1 MMNNKPTARP
11 YPGQAR
17 AALALMLIF
26 FGSSVV
32 ADELPPSLL
41 YSGLYQRV
49 ASSEALPRMK
59 AFADAVPRADPAAI
73 LKNYRVESPSSAD
86 ALRAFVEQWFVLP
99 SDALPRSGEQECL
112 SLANHIAARW
122 DGAIIEARHAPEHG
136 SLLPMPGRYITS
148 GGIWREQYYWNT
160 YFLVIGMDD
169 RYRTIKREMVDNIA
183 YLVDRYGYAP
193 TANRTYYLSR
203 SQPPYFYEMAA
214 ALSPTEPA
222 EAFAR
227 YLPQLRKEYAYWMDG
242 ASSLS
247 PGQAHRRVVRMAN
260 GALLNRYWDDRDA
273 PRDEAAARDMKI
285 AARSSRPHGEVYRD
299 IRAGAESGWDFTS
312 RWLEDRRDM
321 ATIITT
327 AIVPVDLNS
336 LLFGLENAI
345 ALGCARSG
353 DSACQASFRS
363 RADARKAAMNQY
375 LWNEELGLF
384 DDYNWRSGQTR
395 NAVTAAA
402 LSALATGIATE
413 AQAAST
419 AERVRSDLLARGG
432 LLNTS
437 IVTGEQWDAPN
448 GFAAVQWIATFGLRR
463 YHQDGLAREIA
474 NRWLQTVSDV
484 YRRQGRL
491 AEKYDVVNA
500 AQGGGGGYPLQS
512 GQGWTASITSA
523 LLRTFPELSGHASGT
538 PDTCRASNASSLPAS
553 E

>member
-1 MMNNKPTARP
+1 MMNNRTTAHSCSRRV
-11 YPGQAR
+11 GGI
-17 AALALMLIF
+17 LALTLLF
-26 FGSSVV
+26 SGASVV

-41 YSGLYQRV
+41 YTGLYQRV
-49 ASSEALPRMK
+49 AGSEALPRMK

-73 LKNYRVESPSSAD
+73 LKNYAIESPSSAD
-86 ALRAFVEQWFVLP
+86 ALRGFVEQWFVLP
-99 SDALPRSGEQECL
+99 SDALPKTGEQECL

-122 DGAIIEARHAPEHG
+122 DGAIIEARHAPAHG

-169 RYRTIKREMVDNIA
+169 RYRAVKREMVDNIA

-214 ALSPTEPA
+214 ALSPEDPD

-242 ASSLS
+242 ASALS

-273 PRDEAAARDMKI
+273 PRDEAATRDMKI
-285 AARSSRPHGEVYRD
+285 AGRSSRPNGEVYRD

-312 RWLEDRRDM
+312 RWLEDRRNM
-321 ATIITT
+321 ASIITT

-336 LLFGLENAI
+336 LLFGLENAV
-345 ALGCARSG
+345 ARGCARRG
-353 DSACQASFRS
+353 DSACQALFRS
-363 RADARKAAMNQY
+363 HADARKAAMNQY

-384 DDYNWRSGQTR
+384 DDYNWRTAQKR

-402 LSALATGIATE
+402 LSALAAGAATE

-419 AERVRSDLLARGG
+419 AERARSDLLARGG
-432 LLNTS
+432 LMNTS

-448 GFAAVQWIATFGLRR
+448 GFAAVQWIATVGLRR
-463 YHQDGLAREIA
+463 YHQNGLAREIA

-484 YRRQGRL
+484 YRQQGRL
-491 AEKYDVVNA
+491 AEKYDVVNV

-512 GQGWTASITSA
+512 GQGWTASISTA
-523 LLRTFPELSGHASGT
+523 LLRTFPELSEYASVT
-538 PDTCRASNASSLPAS
+538 PDGCRASNASSLPAS